1 MLKDFLKCGFIKTGK
16 KQPVV
21 VLTVTK
27 FTDIQNII
35 IPLFKDKN
43 TLQGAKLHDYLAF
56 LEVAKIMEDKTHLTS
71 IGLERI
77 IKIKEGMNSNRK
89 F

>member
-27 FTDIQNII
+27 FTEIQNII
-35 IPLFKDKN
+35 IPLLKKN
-43 TLQGAKLHDYLAF
+43 PLQGAKLQDYLDF
-56 LEVAKIMEDKTHLTS
+56 IEVAKIMEDKTHLTS
-71 IGLERI
+71 TGLERI
-77 IKIKEGMNSNRK
+77 IKIKEGMNSKRK